1 MPDEEQKNEQP
12 PMSPGE
18 LPTPMPQP
26 VEQSS
31 ELAGELPKPVAE
43 EPVAIEQSSPE
54 PVVEQEVPEPPVAEP
69 VEASTPTPIEVSTEE
84 ETPAAQPTVEAQTAE
99 EPVSTPESEL
109 NSLPPA
115 EAPMPTFADEEPIAA
130 QNPFVTAQT
139 VHPDTSENA
148 ATSMTSSQA
157 LAPVKKKGKKGLV
170 AGIIIAIFALLIGGT
185 ASGYFLWYQNPDK
198 VIMDTIVN
206 AIKADSATYKGTLK
220 YVTDTTDVAIDVKGQ
235 IDQSAADGTIGVTI
249 TPKEDTTIDLGSIVV
264 SGQVVAMEDGTAY
277 VKLNDLQSAYEKLR
291 DNLVQ
296 AAAEESAT
304 MDLTLTSDQLVS
316 AKAAYD
322 TFLLPTV
329 KKLDGQWIKTDAAEL
344 EDTSSAAD
352 DSLSCVSDAFK
363 KAVDDGTFADD
374 IISAYQDNPFLSVS
388 EDLGIQNGSQGYAL
402 AYDNAK
408 ADAFT
413 KATENTQL
421 AKDVMA
427 CDVGDEDTTTEENAA
442 IMSQVKRIELWT
454 DQFSHKLTRLVVEAK
469 DDDTNSSVTAD
480 ITTALDVE
488 TSITAPSD
496 AKTLKEVLGTGT
508 DTLLFNL
515 LGTSSSSY

>member
-1 MPDEEQKNEQP
+1 MPDEEQNNGQTTP
-12 PMSPGE
+12 TPDE
-18 LPTPMPQP
+18 LPTPMPRP
-26 VEQSS
+26 VEPASEPMNETPAPDAEQSVSEPETMPTELPSSEPVSS
-31 ELAGELPKPVAE
+31 ELPTPVA
-43 EPVAIEQSSPE
+43 
-54 PVVEQEVPEPPVAEP
+54 VEEP
-69 VEASTPTPIEVSTEE
+69 VEAPFAESTAEEAQTPESTPTP
-84 ETPAAQPTVEAQTAE
+84 
-99 EPVSTPESEL
+99 ESEAD
-109 NSLPPA
+109 SLPPA
-115 EAPMPTFADEEPIAA
+115 EAPMPTFGDEEPVTVHD
-130 QNPFVTAQT
+130 NPFVTGPT
-139 VHPDTSENA
+139 VHPNPTPDAPDAMA
-148 ATSMTSSQA
+148 APSTPSA
-157 LAPVKKKGKKGLV
+157 KKKSGRKKGIIF
-170 AGIIIAIFALLIGGT
+170 GILIAILLLIIGGT

-220 YVTDTTDVAIDVKGQ
+220 YVTDTTDVAIDVEGQ

-249 TPKEDTTIDLGSIVV
+249 TPKEDTAVDLGSIVV
-264 SGQVVAMEDGTAY
+264 SGQVIAMKDGTTY

-296 AAAEESAT
+296 AAAEESAA
-304 MDLTLTSDQLVS
+304 MDMTLTSDQLVS
-316 AKAAYD
+316 AKEAYD

-344 EDTSSAAD
+344 EDTSGTAD

-388 EDLGIQNGSQGYAL
+388 EDLGVQNGSQGYVL

-413 KATENTQL
+413 KATEDTQL

-427 CDVGDEDTTTEENAA
+427 CDVGDEDTTTEEDAA
-442 IMSQVKRIELWT
+442 TMSQVKRIELWT

-469 DDDTNSSVTAD
+469 DDDANSSVTAD
-480 ITTALDVE
+480 VTTALDVE
-488 TSITAPSD
+488 TSVTAPSD
-496 AKTLKEVLGTGT
+496 AKTLEEVLGTGT
-508 DTLLFNL
+508 DTALFNL